1 MASRRD
7 ELNAYTFAK
16 KRTVASFLQPSPTGS
31 EEGAPRPLRAV
42 LPGLVVG
49 VVIMAGF
56 GAWGMFKPKVPKGWD
71 EPGKN
76 VIVASEST
84 TRYVVLET
92 DGQPQLH
99 PVLNFASAK
108 LLLDG
113 EGTEIVEVDE
123 AVLDG
128 GDVPIG
134 PTVGIPYA
142 PDRLPDPGEAGAAK
156 RWAVCEQ
163 PGAADRSVQSA
174 TFVLA
179 DRDADAVEGEHRL
192 TGDDVMYVR
201 NEEGKRFLVD
211 ARGSRY
217 EIGTADSELLLRSLV
232 GEGRRPQRVT
242 DTWLATFQEGS
253 PIAFPELPD
262 GLGTPAGMDELDD
275 SANRVGM
282 VLIAPTGSG
291 PQHYVVLRGKVVPIS
306 DFSARLL
313 LDHPGSLE
321 LGQKSRA
328 MEVAAQSFTAAPA
341 SEGPTVDR
349 DWPEL
354 EPDHVNHASRD
365 TVCSVLRD
373 VDDDGS
379 ATLSTWAGDTY
390 PVPVSDGATSA
401 YVTPGSGL
409 LYRQFQGTD
418 TTTGGTFLVTD
429 TGLRYAV
436 QSNADS
442 SAQGAET
449 TGDSEGGAPQNTGD
463 DVDQAQLRLGYQD
476 VEPVPVPAHW
486 SEFLPKGPR
495 LDTTSARQP
504 QGA

>member
-16 KRTVASFLQPSPTGS
+16 KRTVASFLQPSPTGT
-31 EEGAPRPLRAV
+31 EEGAPRPLRAF

-49 VVIMAGF
+49 AVIMAGF
-56 GAWGMFKPKVPKGWD
+56 GAWGMFKPKVPSGWD

-76 VIVASEST
+76 VIVASKST

-92 DGQPQLH
+92 DGEPQLH

-113 EGTEIVEVDE
+113 EGAEIVEVDE
-123 AVLDG
+123 AVLDS
-128 GDVPIG
+128 GDVPMG

-142 PDRLPDPGEAGAAK
+142 PDRLPAPGEAGTAK

-163 PGAADRSVQSA
+163 PGAADQSVQSA
-174 TFVLA
+174 TFLLA
-179 DRDADAVEGEHRL
+179 DRDAEAVEGRHRL
-192 TGDDVMYVR
+192 SGDDVMYVQSD
-201 NEEGKRFLVD
+201 EGKRFLVD
-211 ARGSRY
+211 ARGTKY
-217 EIGTADSELLLRSLV
+217 EIGTENSELLLRSLV
-232 GEGRRPQRVT
+232 GEGRRPQQVS
-242 DTWLATFQEGS
+242 DAWLTTFREGS
-253 PIAFPELPD
+253 PVVFPDLPD
-262 GLGTPAGMDELDD
+262 GLGTAAGMEELDD

-341 SEGPTVDR
+341 SEGPTVEH

-354 EPDHVNHASRD
+354 EPDHVNSASRD

-379 ATLSTWAGDTY
+379 VTLSTWAGDAY
-390 PVPVSDGATSA
+390 PVPITDGATSA

-442 SAQGAET
+442 SAQET
-449 TGDSEGGAPQNTGD
+449 GTTEDGDAQNAGN
-463 DVDQAQLRLGYQD
+463 DVNQAQLRLGYQD
-476 VEPVPVPAHW
+476 VDPVPVPAHW

>member
-16 KRTVASFLQPSPTGS
+16 KRTVASFLQPSPTGT
-31 EEGAPRPLRAV
+31 EEGAPKPMRAF
-42 LPGLVVG
+42 LPGVVIG
-49 VVIMAGF
+49 AVIMAGF

-71 EPGKN
+71 EPGKH
-76 VIVASEST
+76 VIVASKST

-92 DGQPQLH
+92 DGQKQLH
-99 PVLNFASAK
+99 PVLNFSSAK

-113 EGTEIVEVDE
+113 EGADIVEVDE
-123 AVLDG
+123 AVLDS
-128 GDVPIG
+128 GDIPIG

-142 PDRLPDPGEAGAAK
+142 PDRLPARGEAGKAK

-163 PGAADRSVQSA
+163 PGASEQSVQSA

-179 DRDADAVEGEHRL
+179 DRDVDEVEGEHRL
-192 TGDDVMYVR
+192 SGDDVMYVQS
-201 NEEGKRFLVD
+201 GDKKRFLVD
-211 ARGSRY
+211 ARGTKY
-217 EIGTADSELLLRSLV
+217 EIATENSELLLRSLV
-232 GEGRRPQRVT
+232 GEGRPQQVS
-242 DTWLATFQEGS
+242 DAWLATFRDGS
-253 PIAFPELPD
+253 PVEFPELPD
-262 GLGTPAGMDELDD
+262 GVGTPAGIDGLDD

-291 PQHYVVLRGKVVPIS
+291 PQHYVVLPNKVVPIT
-306 DFSARLL
+306 DFTARLL

-321 LGQKSRA
+321 LGQKGKA
-328 MEVAAQSFTAAPA
+328 MDVAAQSFTAAPA
-341 SEGPTVDR
+341 SDGPTVEY

-354 EPDHVNHASRD
+354 EPDQSNSASRD
-365 TVCSVLRD
+365 TVCSVLRK
-373 VDDDGS
+373 VDDNGS
-379 ATLSTWAGDTY
+379 VTLSTWAGDAY
-390 PVPVSDGATSA
+390 PVPISDGTTSA

-418 TTTGGTFLVTD
+418 TATGGTFLVTD

-436 QSNADS
+436 QSNTDS
-442 SAQGAET
+442 SARDTDEGEEN
-449 TGDSEGGAPQNTGD
+449 DSASDNN
-463 DVDQAQLRLGYQD
+463 QAQLRLGYKD